1 MTTTYTSTK
10 KTKKLAA
17 NLPTLISI
25 ICNLMTCY
33 AMHPCEEVAKKINR
47 HMNALLESS
56 SMMELGEWRPIFIQ
70 LQIQWD
76 TIMQRYQHHDNL
88 NTSAKS

>member
-1 MTTTYTSTK
+1 MTIMKATTETEK
-10 KTKKLAA
+10 FAA

-47 HMNALLESS
+47 HMSALLESS
-56 SMMELGEWRPIFIQ
+56 ALMDLGVWRPTFIQ
-70 LQIQWD
+70 LQLQWD
-76 TIMQRYQHHDNL
+76 TIMQRYQHQDDFDL
-88 NTSAKS
+88 KS